1 MSPTRC
7 RVSAED
13 PSARWSG
20 CRAPKQPLAE
30 CAVCTPMVGAPIP
43 ALLRR
48 AQRTPSSAGWKD
60 TARKVRNL
68 WRNRSAACHHSHVP
82 HARCYPARIM
92 QLAPCAYVDVCP
104 LPRCDCTR
112 WRRFQRQRCARRA
125 STDATVTVR
134 LARGAAGPQVR
145 RYRCCAPAAPRLAAG
160 ARTSETPNG
169 EAAR

>member
-1 MSPTRC
+1 MPRKRRGPLRTVEWLPHAQAAARRMC
-7 RVSAED
+7 RVHAN
-13 PSARWSG
+13 G
-20 CRAPKQPLAE
+20 QF
-30 CAVCTPMVGAPIP
+30 GAPLP

-48 AQRTPSSAGWKD
+48 AQRTPSSAGWRD

-82 HARCYPARIM
+82 HARCYLARIM

>member
-1 MSPTRC
+1 MPRKRRGPLRTVEWLPRAQAAARRMC
-7 RVSAED
+7 RVHANGRLTD
-13 PSARWSG
+13 
-20 CRAPKQPLAE
+20 
-30 CAVCTPMVGAPIP
+30 T
-43 ALLRR
+43 
-48 AQRTPSSAGWKD
+48 RTA
-60 TARKVRNL
+60 
-68 WRNRSAACHHSHVP
+68 
-82 HARCYPARIM
+82 
-92 QLAPCAYVDVCP
+92 APCAADALFSGLEGYRAEGAEPVEESQRSMPSLPCAACALLSGTDHAACAVRICGCV
-104 LPRCDCTR
+104 PRCDCTR

>member
-1 MSPTRC
+1 MSATRC

-43 ALLRR
+43 SLLRR
-48 AQRTPSSAGWKD
+48 AQRTPSSAGWRD

-82 HARCYPARIM
+82 HARCYLARIM

-104 LPRCDCTR
+104 GVTAPDGAGFSGSGAPSVDRRYSDGATCTR
-112 WRRFQRQRCARRA
+112 CRR
-125 STDATVTVR
+125 
-134 LARGAAGPQVR
+134 
-145 RYRCCAPAAPRLAAG
+145 AAG
-160 ARTSETPNG
+160 AEVSVLRSGGASSSRGSTYFGDTEW
-169 EAAR
+169 